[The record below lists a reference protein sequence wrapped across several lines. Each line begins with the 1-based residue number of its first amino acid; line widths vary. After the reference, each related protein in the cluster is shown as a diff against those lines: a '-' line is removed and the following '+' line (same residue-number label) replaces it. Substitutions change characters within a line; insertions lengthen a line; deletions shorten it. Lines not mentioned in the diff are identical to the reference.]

1 MKNLIYT
8 LIYKLYV
15 LASPILGLLG
25 LMYLCYKKRKDPPY
39 GKRVCELLG
48 HYNYNLDDSV
58 VFHAVSVGEVIAA
71 RPLIETFIAQNPQVN
86 VIVTTTTTTGAN
98 EVYKI
103 KGAIHLFAPLDS
115 VCAVRLFFKKLKPTH
130 LFIVETELWPNLLTL
145 AKKYKCFVGI
155 INARMPDR
163 TYETYLK
170 HKNFYRYLLFKN
182 IDLVL
187 AQTREDKNKFI
198 ELGVAD
204 DKCIRTG
211 SLKYDLK
218 ANEELYRQYR
228 MLRHRLRLNNTLG
241 AISLHDG
248 EEELILE
255 SYFSVLDKIPD
266 LKLIIVPRHQSGVDL
281 TIDYLRERRISFSL
295 RTKMNSDLSNFNTN
309 ILIGNTM
316 GEIELYL
323 GLCDL
328 VFMGGSYV
336 DIGGHNPL
344 EPAYFSIPILT
355 GPYFYNFKEQFEN
368 LIEAKG
374 AFLAP
379 DHRRLCT
386 LLLNL
391 FSNKNQLLEY
401 GMNALDVQEKGRGSI
416 NRSLNYINKAIQEY
430 YN

>member
-1 MKNLIYT
+1 MKILIYKF
-8 LIYKLYV
+8 IYKLYWLISPL
-15 LASPILGLLG
+15 LAFIGLI
-25 LMYLCYKKRKDPPY
+25 YLCYQKRKDPPY

-48 HYNYNLDDSV
+48 HYHYSLDDSV
-58 VFHAVSVGEVIAA
+58 VFHAVSVGEIIAA
-71 RPLIETFIAQNPQVN
+71 RPLIQNFIEQHPEVN
-86 VIVTTTTTTGAN
+86 VIITTTTTTGAN
-98 EVYKI
+98 EAYKI

-115 VCAVRLFFKKLKPTH
+115 ACAVRSFFKSLRPTH
-130 LFIVETELWPNLLTL
+130 LFIIETELWPNLLNI
-145 AKKYKCFVGI
+145 AKKYNCYVGI

-163 TYETYLK
+163 TYDAYLK
-170 HKNFYRYLLFKN
+170 HQGFYQEILFKN

-187 AQTREDKNKFI
+187 AQTTEDKNKFI
-198 ELGVAD
+198 SLGVNT

-218 ANEELYRQYR
+218 ANDELFRQSR
-228 MLRHRLRLNNTLG
+228 LIRQRLRLNNTLG

-255 SYFSVLDKIPD
+255 SYFSVIDKIPD
-266 LKLIIVPRHQSGVDL
+266 LKLILVPRHQSGVDL
-281 TIDYLRERRISFSL
+281 AINYLQERRISFSL
-295 RTKMNSDLSNFNTN
+295 KTKMNSNFSNFNTN

-323 GLCDL
+323 GFCDL

-355 GPYFYNFKEQFEN
+355 GPYFYNFKEQFDN
-368 LIEAKG
+368 LIETQG

-379 DHRRLCT
+379 DHKRLCT
-386 LLLNL
+386 LLINMY
-391 FSNKNQLLEY
+391 SNKNQLLEY
-401 GMNALDVQEKGRGSI
+401 GMNALDVQEKGRGAV
-416 NRSLNYINKAIQEY
+416 NRSLTYINKTIQEY
-430 YN
+430 YA